1 MALSNYRLRAAVL
14 AAPLAVGLALAGATA
29 AHATT
34 TDNDPRATE
43 HVYDDNAKTCQDA
56 GLAGEWIAE
65 VDGEGDPEDDTS
77 NFVISPDDNEGGK
90 LEEDQY
96 LSILG
101 VEPGV
106 TVTGIVV
113 KGGNGY
119 NVYVPG
125 QNELSEDPPWLK
137 LHAPLTGGE
146 DGRNIPEIS
155 HWYACGTAED
165 VVEPPSSTPT
175 TPATPTETTTTQP
188 SETSTSPV
196 ETTESST
203 PASSPSST
211 AGATTTTTEAPI
223 ANASD
228 EGDLA
233 TTGFGGSWLVW
244 AGALF
249 VLIGVASFAG
259 MRVLKR
265 N

>member
-1 MALSNYRLRAAVL
+1 MAFSNYRLRAAVL
-14 AAPLAVGLALAGATA
+14 AAPLAVGLAFAGATA
-29 AHATT
+29 AHATYE
-34 TDNDPRATE
+34 NDPRAFL
-43 HVYDDNAKTCQDA
+43 HVSGDNAKTCEDA
-56 GLAGEWIAE
+56 SLGGELIAE
-65 VDGEGDPEDDTS
+65 VDGEGGDDTS
-77 NFVISPDDNEGGK
+77 NFVVSPEENEGGE
-90 LEEDQY
+90 LNEDQY
-96 LSILG
+96 LTLTAK
-101 VEPGV
+101 PGV

-113 KGGNGY
+113 KGGNGF

-125 QNELSEDPPWLK
+125 EKDLEENPGPWEE
-137 LHAPLTGGE
+137 LHAPPNDGG
-146 DGRNIPEIS
+146 NIPQIS
-155 HWYACGTAED
+155 HWYACGEAKD
-165 VVEPPSSTPT
+165 VVETPTPT
-175 TPATPTETTTTQP
+175 TTTPEAPTTTVETTTPQQ

-203 PASSPSST
+203 QESSSS
-211 AGATTTTTEAPI
+211 AAPTTTSTTEAPAI

-249 VLIGVASFAG
+249 VLVGAASFAG

>member
-1 MALSNYRLRAAVL
+1 MAFSNYRLRAAVL

-29 AHATT
+29 AYATNE
-34 TDNDPRATE
+34 NDPRAFE
-43 HVYDDNAKTCQDA
+43 HVNGDNAKTCADA
-56 GLAGEWIAE
+56 SLGGELIAK
-65 VDGEGDPEDDTS
+65 VDGEGNPEDDTS
-77 NFVISPDDNEGGK
+77 NFVISPEENEGG
-90 LEEDQY
+90 EIDEDQY
-96 LSILG
+96 LTILG

-113 KGGNGY
+113 KGGNGF

-125 QNELSEDPPWLK
+125 EKGLSENPPWEK
-137 LHAPLTGGE
+137 LYSPLNKGG
-146 DGRNIPEIS
+146 NIPQIS
-155 HWYACGTAED
+155 HWYACGEAED
-165 VVEPPSSTPT
+165 VVETS
-175 TPATPTETTTTQP
+175 TPATTTPDAPTTTVETTTPQA
-188 SETSTSPV
+188 SETSTSAV

-203 PASSPSST
+203 SSSAAP
-211 AGATTTTTEAPI
+211 ATTSTTEAPAV

-233 TTGFGGSWLVW
+233 TTGFGSGWLVW

-249 VLIGVASFAG
+249 VLVGAASFAG

>member
-29 AHATT
+29 AHATYE
-34 TDNDPRATE
+34 NDPRATE
-43 HVYDDNAKTCQDA
+43 HVYDDNAKTCADA
-56 GLAGEWIAE
+56 SLGGEVIAE
-65 VDGEGDPEDDTS
+65 VDGEGGDDSS
-77 NFVISPDDNEGGK
+77 NFVISPDENEGGD
-90 LEEDQY
+90 LNEDQY

-101 VEPGV
+101 VKPGV

-119 NVYVPG
+119 NVYIPG
-125 QNELSEDPPWLK
+125 EKELSENPPWMK
-137 LHAPLTGGE
+137 LYAPLNDGG
-146 DGRNIPEIS
+146 NIPQIS
-155 HWYACGTAED
+155 HWYACGE
-165 VVEPPSSTPT
+165 VEEQPTSTPT
-175 TPATPTETTTTQP
+175 TPTTPPTTSETSTTQP
-188 SETSTSPV
+188 SETSTSP
-196 ETTESST
+196 EEPSESST
-203 PASSPSST
+203 PASSTSSV
-211 AGATTTTTEAPI
+211 ADATTTTEAPI
-223 ANASD
+223 DNASD

>member
-1 MALSNYRLRAAVL
+1 MALSNYRLRAALL
-14 AAPLAVGLALAGATA
+14 AAPLAVGLALAGATSA
-29 AHATT
+29 QATEPE
-34 TDNDPRATE
+34 NDPRATE

-56 GLAGEWIAE
+56 GLPGEWIAE
-65 VDGEGDPEDDTS
+65 VDGEGDPDDDTS
-77 NFVISPDDNEGGK
+77 NFVISPDENEGGN
-90 LEEDQY
+90 LNADQY
-96 LSILG
+96 LTILG
-101 VEPGV
+101 VKPGV

-119 NVYVPG
+119 NVYIPG
-125 QNELSEDPPWLK
+125 QKELPEMPPWEK
-137 LHAPLTGGE
+137 LYAPLNDGG
-146 DGRNIPEIS
+146 NIPQIS
-155 HWYACGTAED
+155 HWYACGEAED
-165 VVEPPSSTPT
+165 VVEPPSSTPSAPT
-175 TPATPTETTTTQP
+175 TPAETTTTEP
-188 SETSTSPV
+188 SETTTSP
-196 ETTESST
+196 EPTESST
-203 PASSPSST
+203 PASSPSSVDD
-211 AGATTTTTEAPI
+211 ATTTTEAPI

>member
-1 MALSNYRLRAAVL
+1 MAFSNYRLRAAVL

-29 AHATT
+29 AYATNE
-34 TDNDPRATE
+34 NDPRAFE
-43 HVYDDNAKTCQDA
+43 HVNGDNAKTCADA
-56 GLAGEWIAE
+56 SLGGELIAK
-65 VDGEGDPEDDTS
+65 VDGEGNPEDDTS
-77 NFVISPDDNEGGK
+77 NFVISPEENEGG
-90 LEEDQY
+90 EIDEDQY
-96 LSILG
+96 LTILG

-113 KGGNGY
+113 KGGNGF

-125 QNELSEDPPWLK
+125 EKGLSENPPWEK
-137 LHAPLTGGE
+137 LYSPLNKGG
-146 DGRNIPEIS
+146 NIPQIS
-155 HWYACGTAED
+155 HWYACGEAED
-165 VVEPPSSTPT
+165 VVETPT
-175 TPATPTETTTTQP
+175 STPATTTPDAPTTTVETTTPQA
-188 SETSTSPV
+188 SETSTSAV

-203 PASSPSST
+203 SSSAAP
-211 AGATTTTTEAPI
+211 ATTSTTEAPAV

-233 TTGFGGSWLVW
+233 TTGFGSGWLVW

-249 VLIGVASFAG
+249 VLVGAASFAG